1 MDDNDAFEAKLEA
14 EPEAGGGL
22 EANDDYNEVEI
33 DAEPRRLDI
42 NPDTVLAAA
51 EQSIVQ
57 VQTCEQ
63 CLTMSRSRYCNILQ
77 LYLTIQYKYDS
88 LLFFVKRTIELS
100 NFAPLHI
107 IFVSTSQ
114 TLLTCPH
121 KGTCGNCCHRR
132 GGGRDVNRLSSLC

>member
-42 NPDTVLAAA
+42 NPDTVLAAG
-51 EQSIVQ
+51 EQSVVQ

-63 CLTMSRSRYCNILQ
+63 CLTMLEAAFSSC
-77 LYLTIQYKYDS
+77 LTVYKYDS
-88 LLFFVKRTIELS
+88 LYLVFVDMIFSLLNRFSNKLSLNAIEILVNKLS
-100 NFAPLHI
+100 PLVI
-107 IFVSTSQ
+107 AYMSASRNLWK
-114 TLLTCPH
+114 LLP
-121 KGTCGNCCHRR
+121 
-132 GGGRDVNRLSSLC
+132 

>member
-42 NPDTVLAAA
+42 NPDTVLAAG
-51 EQSIVQ
+51 EQSVVQ

-63 CLTMSRSRYCNILQ
+63 CLTMFRSRYCGFLQ
-77 LYLTIQYKYDS
+77 LYMTIQYKY
-88 LLFFVKRTIELS
+88 I
-100 NFAPLHI
+100 
-107 IFVSTSQ
+107 
-114 TLLTCPH
+114 
-121 KGTCGNCCHRR
+121 
-132 GGGRDVNRLSSLC
+132 

>member
-42 NPDTVLAAA
+42 NPDTVLAAG
-51 EQSIVQ
+51 EQSVVQ

-63 CLTMSRSRYCNILQ
+63 CLKPLLPLSPAAVYDYTIQ
-77 LYLTIQYKYDS
+77 IYLT
-88 LLFFVKRTIELS
+88 FLS
-100 NFAPLHI
+100 NFALYWDTCIHQSNI
-107 IFVSTSQ
+107 AYTSASRN
-114 TLLTCPH
+114 L
-121 KGTCGNCCHRR
+121 
-132 GGGRDVNRLSSLC
+132 

>member
-1 MDDNDAFEAKLEA
+1 MCSLDITLILICHRLMDDNDAFEAKLEA
-14 EPEAGGGL
+14 EPESGGGL

-63 CLTMSRSRYCNILQ
+63 CLTILEAA
-77 LYLTIQYKYDS
+77 TKAFS
-88 LLFFVKRTIELS
+88 S
-100 NFAPLHI
+100 FARQ
-107 IFVSTSQ
+107 IFKQVVST
-114 TLLTCPH
+114 
-121 KGTCGNCCHRR
+121 
-132 GGGRDVNRLSSLC
+132 